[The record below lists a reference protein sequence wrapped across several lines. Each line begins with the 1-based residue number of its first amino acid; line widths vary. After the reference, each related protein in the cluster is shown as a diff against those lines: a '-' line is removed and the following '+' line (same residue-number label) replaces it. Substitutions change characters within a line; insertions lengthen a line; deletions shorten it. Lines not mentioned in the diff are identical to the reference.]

1 MMNGTMAGGFVL
13 YHTDKGL
20 VHISNG
26 VQVRI
31 LDELS
36 KRNLSLTEMVE
47 ITGKAQSTLSVHLD
61 NMVKEGVIT
70 SKEDPE
76 DNRRK
81 TYSISSVRIAETRP
95 PDPESLAKSKEIFS
109 DMADDPESISNYMV
123 SFLYVAMDS
132 MGLSVG
138 PLSKMMGGVHAQAIG
153 GKFQKGPI
161 EEVIDDIRK
170 YYSFAN
176 MGKVTVFSFNPLTLI
191 IDSKFNVSKGAAEV
205 MGMYAVGYFAKAL
218 EMVYG
223 MSFTAVSSEVFGPE
237 NNYFRFVLD
246 HKPL

>member
-1 MMNGTMAGGFVL
+1 MAGDFVL

-20 VHISNG
+20 VYISNG
-26 VQVRI
+26 VRVRI

-61 NMVKEGVIT
+61 SMVKEGVII
-70 SKEDPE
+70 SREDPD

-81 TYSISSVRIAETRP
+81 TYSISSVRLAETKA
-95 PDPESLAKSKEIFS
+95 PDSESLAKSKEIFA
-109 DMADDPESISNYMV
+109 DMADEPESISNYMV

-132 MGLSVG
+132 IGLSIG
-138 PLSKMMGGVHAQAIG
+138 PMSKIMGSVHAQAISG
-153 GKFQKGPI
+153 RFQKGPI

-191 IDSKFNVSKGAAEV
+191 IDSEFNVSKGAAET

-246 HKPL
+246 HKAL

>member
-1 MMNGTMAGGFVL
+1 MSDTMAGEFVL
-13 YHTDKGL
+13 YHTGKGL

-26 VQVRI
+26 VRVRI

-61 NMVKEGVIT
+61 SMVKEGVIT
-70 SKEDPE
+70 SREDPD

-81 TYSISSVRIAETRP
+81 TYSISSVRLAETKS
-95 PDPESLAKSKEIFS
+95 PDSESLAKSKEIFA
-109 DMADDPESISNYMV
+109 DMADEPESISNYMV

-132 MGLSVG
+132 VGLSLG
-138 PLSKMMGGVHAQAIG
+138 PMSKIMGSVHAQAIG
-153 GKFQKGPI
+153 GRFQKGPI

-191 IDSKFNVSKGAAEV
+191 IDSELNVSKGAAET

-223 MSFTAVSSEVFGPE
+223 MSFTVVSSEVFGPE

-246 HKPL
+246 NKAP